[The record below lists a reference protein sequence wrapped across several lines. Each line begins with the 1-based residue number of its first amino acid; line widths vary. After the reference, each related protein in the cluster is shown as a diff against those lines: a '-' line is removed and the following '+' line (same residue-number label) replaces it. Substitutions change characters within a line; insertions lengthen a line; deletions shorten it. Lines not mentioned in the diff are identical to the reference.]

1 LIFVS
6 PCQSEIKRTLR
17 LGGRP
22 PNTAHS
28 RQFRASRGIH
38 STRMVNVWFPA
49 ALDLWFRNGGRA
61 TRDRLAS
68 SIKNLRRIE
77 SFEFA
82 GKFPGL
88 YLNANI

>member
-1 LIFVS
+1 VEHRAFARVS
-6 PCQSEIKRTLR
+6 RPARRSFNADGER
-17 LGGRP
+17 LVSGL
-22 PNTAHS
+22 
-28 RQFRASRGIH
+28 
-38 STRMVNVWFPA
+38 
-49 ALDLWFRNGGRA
+49 LDLWFRNGGRA